1 MTKRAIFLLLML
13 CYCAC
18 AHTDGLKLDGKLSFR
33 QPLYD
38 TTVPPDASTSI
49 LLHFDGNYADV
60 GGSTWNPIFGA
71 VTFGTFITDPV
82 KFGTGAVLTT
92 TANAGYLTGTNATAA
107 VTVGYGDFTVE
118 YWVNMGNLSG
128 TTSQGGR
135 VVDFRFYNGGN
146 GYFLGS
152 AGYFLLS
159 AASYSP
165 TIEVLGFNYST
176 AIASK
181 IATDSYST
189 AENRWFHF
197 CFERRSLV
205 IYAYLDGK
213 LMGQANMA
221 GNYTPVS
228 GVLMARTFYFPSVIA
243 GDFVVDELRFYK
255 NGYVYGGEFTPPTHP
270 YGIARNNR
278 LNIRRSTP

>member
-1 MTKRAIFLLLML
+1 MRRAMFLFLML
-13 CYCAC
+13 CCCAC
-18 AHTDGLKLDGKLSFR
+18 VRGEGLRLGEKLSFR
-33 QPLYD
+33 QPVYD
-38 TTVPPDASTSI
+38 TTVLPDASTTI
-49 LLHFDGNYADV
+49 LLHFDGDYNDLGNGA
-60 GGSTWNPIFGA
+60 WNPNYGAATFGA
-71 VTFGTFITDPV
+71 FVDDPV
-82 KFGTGAVLTT
+82 KFGSNAVLTT
-92 TANAGYLTGTNATAA
+92 TANTGYLNGTTATSA
-107 VTVGYGDFTVE
+107 VTVGMGDFTVE
-118 YWVNMGNLSG
+118 FWVSMGNLSG

-135 VVDFRFYNGGN
+135 IVDFRFYNGGN